1 MTGIDYYRFPMIV
14 PNTLLLTITT
24 AAIMPGTLALLPPPA
39 KGTKVWMAAIPTLL
53 LIGGGTWIHAASNP
67 DKEEAMKYDY
77 LTRMKQWNKIIKAAE
92 NKEPNS
98 PFSVTCLN
106 LALAKTGQLGDRMF
120 HFYQNGNAGL
130 IPTFQRDFTS
140 PLPTSEIFYHLGMI
154 NSSQRYMF
162 EAMEGYP
169 RL

>member
-1 MTGIDYYRFPMIV
+1 
-14 PNTLLLTITT
+14 
-24 AAIMPGTLALLPPPA
+24 
-39 KGTKVWMAAIPTLL
+39 
-53 LIGGGTWIHAASNP
+53 
-67 DKEEAMKYDY
+67 MKYDY
-77 LTRMKQWNKIIKAAE
+77 LTRMKQWNQIIKAAE

-120 HFYQNGNAGL
+120 HFYQNGTEGL

-154 NSSQRYMF
+154 NSSQRYVRSDG
-162 EAMEGYP
+162 GYP